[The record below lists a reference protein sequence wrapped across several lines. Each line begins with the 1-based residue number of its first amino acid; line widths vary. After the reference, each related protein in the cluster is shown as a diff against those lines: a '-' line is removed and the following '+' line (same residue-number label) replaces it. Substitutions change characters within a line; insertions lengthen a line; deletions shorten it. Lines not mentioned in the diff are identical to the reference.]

1 MALLKEKKREIITT
15 WQQKPGDNG
24 SAEVQIAMLTQ
35 RIRDINEHLKLNKK
49 DHSSRRGL
57 LKMVGQR
64 RRLMRYLA
72 GNNPEVLDKLK
83 AELKI

>member
-1 MALLKEKKREIITT
+1 MQIPIPPHRN
-15 WQQKPGDNG
+15 PDNN
-24 SAEVQIAMLTQ
+24 
-35 RIRDINEHLKLNKK
+35 DHLKLKK
-49 DHSSRRGL
+49 NHHSSRRGL
-57 LKMVGQR
+57 LRMVGQR